1 MGDGTCLPPYSA
13 VVQGQRDP
21 QAREF
26 ESLFSGPSAGSGPDS
41 STITSQRH
49 EADNPTLSLNATEL
63 TNCFNNYT
71 QNNDNFSCI
80 LPEEES
86 AYQDSLYLDGEWE
99 YLKGCDTSS
108 AREESAMDPALDKSD
123 SQGLTREQN
132 LHRNRGDS
140 GYHPLS
146 SYNELEINHRESMSL
161 SSPVPGLQDT
171 STSDDRGALLDGAGL
186 KSQAIDLGRGRY
198 RVDPVPRERKSL
210 ERDPVQLDSH
220 EPDMR
225 CSSNGA
231 NTPSDPVGCWR
242 ELLDNIKTTR
252 LCPNAVISG
261 RVEKDSPKASRGF
274 ESRLQTV
281 NSIPKQSSNNSFRQ
295 TFEKSRDVRQHPLK
309 TEDTQRMSALNIL
322 CPRLH
327 VLDSTN
333 FDQLEETN
341 DTVLHIICT
350 LLDID
355 STQRIIKI
363 RNVENFANLI
373 NMATLFE
380 IEYDNVSYDILSA
393 LHVHLY

>member
-1 MGDGTCLPPYSA
+1 MSAPYSA

-41 STITSQRH
+41 STITAQRH
-49 EADNPTLSLNATEL
+49 EAGNPTLSLNATEL
-63 TNCFNNYT
+63 TNCFNDYT
-71 QNNDNFSCI
+71 QNNDKFSCI

-140 GYHPLS
+140 GYHSLS

-161 SSPVPGLQDT
+161 NSPVPGLQDT

-186 KSQAIDLGRGRY
+186 KSQAIDPGRGRY

-231 NTPSDPVGCWR
+231 NTPWDPVGCWR
-242 ELLDNIKTTR
+242 DLLDNIKTTMF
-252 LCPNAVISG
+252 CPNAFISG
-261 RVEKDSPKASRGF
+261 RVKKYSPNASRWF
-274 ESRLQTV
+274 ESRLQAA
-281 NSIPKQSSNNSFRQ
+281 NSIPKDSSKSFRQ
-295 TFEKSRDVRQHPLK
+295 TFEKSRDIHQHSLK
-309 TEDTQRMSALNIL
+309 TEDNHNQRMIALDVL
-322 CPRLH
+322 CPRLN
-327 VLDSTN
+327 VFGPTN
-333 FDQLEETN
+333 FDHIGEAKEM
-341 DTVLHIICT
+341 VLYIIWT
-350 LLDID
+350 LLEIE
-355 STQRIIKI
+355 STRKIIKI
-363 RNVENFANLI
+363 KELKDFADLI

-380 IEYDNVSYDILSA
+380 IEYDNVSRDILWA

>member
-1 MGDGTCLPPYSA
+1 MSVPYSA
-13 VVQGQRDP
+13 VVQDQRDP

-41 STITSQRH
+41 STITAPRH

-86 AYQDSLYLDGEWE
+86 AYQDSLYLVGEWE

-123 SQGLTREQN
+123 SQELTREQN

-140 GYHPLS
+140 GYHSLS

-161 SSPVPGLQDT
+161 NSPVPGLQDT

-231 NTPSDPVGCWR
+231 NTPWDPSDAKGLSTWDYLHQVVRIFSEDSSAYDPLSISWDIRSAPLSVCSDARLWKFHRQARGV
-242 ELLDNIKTTR
+242 LLNMNGTEASNVDSYASLKQIFGIAPDENE
-252 LCPNAVISG
+252 
-261 RVEKDSPKASRGF
+261 RVPKSP
-274 ESRLQTV
+274 
-281 NSIPKQSSNNSFRQ
+281 
-295 TFEKSRDVRQHPLK
+295 
-309 TEDTQRMSALNIL
+309 SALCTKRRRANSPPSESAGTVPL
-322 CPRLH
+322 STSNQGVTSPPCMSRQSPGMDKAPRTTVH
-327 VLDSTN
+327 ATQNLDR
-333 FDQLEETN
+333 
-341 DTVLHIICT
+341 
-350 LLDID
+350 ID
-355 STQRIIKI
+355 
-363 RNVENFANLI
+363 EN
-373 NMATLFE
+373 
-380 IEYDNVSYDILSA
+380 
-393 LHVHLY
+393 